1 MAENTAETGLPA
13 AGATHEVTHTVTVA
27 APAKAVYDLVADVT
41 AWPQVFGPTVHAERL
56 EPVDGQERIRL
67 WAFANGEVRNWT
79 SLRQLD
85 PAGLRVSFRQERS
98 SSPVAAMGGAWRLT
112 EQADGTTLV
121 ELDHFWRAV
130 DEDDEQAVRWIEQA
144 CDRNSTAELAALRA
158 AAELGDTAGEL
169 SFSFED
175 TEEMPGADPAA
186 VYEFLH
192 RSDLWPQR
200 LPHVSRLDL
209 TEDEDGVQTMEMD
222 TLAADG
228 SVHTT
233 KSVRLCFPDRIVYKQ
248 TGLPPVMTAHTG
260 QWLFTPVDGGV
271 RVTSRHSVVLDPA
284 ALATAFGPDTD
295 YAGARAA
302 VRNALGTNSR
312 TTLRHARAHAT
323 PGENL

>member
-1 MAENTAETGLPA
+1 MAENTADAGRPA
-13 AGATHEVTHTVTVA
+13 AGAAHEVTHTITVA

-56 EPVDGQERIRL
+56 GLADGQERIRL

-85 PAGLRVSFRQERS
+85 PAGLGVSFRQERS

-121 ELDHFWRAV
+121 ELDHYWRAV
-130 DEDDEQAVRWIEQA
+130 DEDDEQAVRWIERA

-175 TEEMPGADPAA
+175 TEEMPGADAAA
-186 VYEFLH
+186 VYAFLH

-260 QWLFTPVDGGV
+260 QWLFTPVEGGV

-284 ALATAFGPDTD
+284 ALAAAFGPDTD
-295 YAGARAA
+295 YAQARTT
-302 VRNALGTNSR
+302 VRDALGINSR

-323 PGENL
+323 PGENQ